1 MKRIL
6 QLTMCLLLFFGTSLY
21 AQNTTLT
28 GTVKGKDDGQPIPG
42 VSVRVTGTTI
52 GAVTGENG
60 KFTIA
65 VPSKNKTL
73 TFTYIGYL
81 PQEIPVSGM
90 TSLNV
95 LLIPDSHQL
104 GEVVITGA
112 LGIKRQA
119 KELGFAATNI
129 DSKSLTESHPT
140 NFTNGLTAKVAGLVV
155 NTVNNGINPTTRFT
169 LRGSR
174 HITGNN
180 YALVVLNGVPIS
192 PDAVN
197 TISPDDIESVN
208 VLNGAGAA
216 ALYGSEASNGALVI
230 TTKKGSGS
238 VTPTITYSQNFQ
250 MENISYFPKLQHEF
264 GSYGGESQST
274 YVDPVTGFITAPVV
288 YENQSYGPA
297 YTGAPTQLGIPLQDG
312 TVQTVPYADQAKD
325 QRKAFFQTGF
335 AEQNNLS
342 YASGDA
348 DNSFNLSANRL
359 DRTGVVLNDKY
370 NRTAI
375 RVGGTKSSGIFKAD
389 FNAGFTQQNTS
400 TYGHSYTSNSLD
412 GGSTLYS
419 TLLNTPSWVPLTSY
433 KNINAPFSDVNTYY
447 NSYAINPYWIV
458 DNSRYNTVSNTF
470 NGNING
476 TLTPTDW
483 FNVSY
488 RLSNNSGTANQQ
500 FTRSQVNYSAY
511 AISDPTHEGGTIAS
525 SYGKSTVPGQVQNIT
540 QTGDGSISSLNAD
553 GSALA
558 GPQGYARTQQD
569 IVMNFHR
576 TFFDDFKTNLLL
588 GNTIWQENY
597 KYIQN
602 NSTSLLIDGFYN
614 VGSIVGVPAT
624 STQEGKIRQ
633 VDYYADGNIGY
644 KDYAFLEGTLRNDH
658 DSRLSAA
665 NRSFFYPSV
674 KGSFIFTQAVSS
686 LKDSKVISFGKL
698 RASYSQVGSVTSSP
712 YSINNTYTAA
722 PGFPYGSSAALGLS
736 TTLNNAN
743 LKPELSK
750 ELEFGAD
757 LGFFNNRINLSAT
770 YYNSHTTNQTIP
782 ISTSASTG
790 YSTTLV
796 NIGEVQNTGYEF
808 KADFQVLPVTKNGV
822 SLNLAGNLAIQDS
835 KVISLTNG
843 LSSVV
848 LPGGYSNV
856 YTAAVVGQSF
866 PSLYGTDIIRDPQG
880 RPVVDAKTGA
890 TTLNPSLV
898 DLGRTTPKYIMGLTQ
913 TVNYKTVT
921 LTLVEEYR
929 GDYVEFNQG
938 LQSATGDGVSDLST
952 QAGRSR
958 FIFPNSVI
966 QTSPGV
972 YVPNTNVAV
981 ANGNLGF
988 WTSGGYSLAASSY
1001 VSSGAFWK
1009 LREANLN
1016 FDLSSYIKKYKFIK
1030 RASFALFGRNLLM
1043 WRPKTNTWTDPE
1055 YSRTTGNS
1063 VGINDQDQLPPT
1075 RIFGANLNVTF

>member
-1 MKRIL
+1 M
-6 QLTMCLLLFFGTSLY
+6 LLFFGTGVY
-21 AQNTTLT
+21 AQNRVVT
-28 GTVKGKDDGQPIPG
+28 GIVKGKDDGKPLPG
-42 VSVRVTGTTI
+42 VSVRVTATTI
-52 GAVTGENG
+52 GAVTDGDG
-60 KFTIA
+60 KFSIA
-65 VPSKNKTL
+65 VPAKNKTL
-73 TFTYIGYL
+73 TFTSIGYVQ
-81 PQEIPVSGM
+81 QEIEIDGKQY
-90 TSLNV
+90 LIV
-95 LLIPDSHQL
+95 LAMPNSNHL

-112 LGIKRQA
+112 LGVKRQA

-129 DSKSLTESHPT
+129 DSKTLTEGHPS

-155 NTVNNGINPTTRFT
+155 NTVNNGINPNTRFT

-238 VTPTITYSQNFQ
+238 VIPTITYSQDFQ
-250 MENISYFPKLQHEF
+250 LETISYFPKLQHEF
-264 GSYGGESQST
+264 GSYGGESQSK

-288 YENQSYGPA
+288 YENQSYGPR
-297 YTGAPTQLGIPLQDG
+297 YNGQMIQLGVPLQDG
-312 TVQTVPYADQAKD
+312 TVQTVAYADQAKD
-325 QRKAFFQTGF
+325 QRRAFFQTGHS
-335 AEQNNLS
+335 EQNNLS

-348 DNSFNLSANRL
+348 DNSFNLSVNRL
-359 DRTGVVLNDKY
+359 DKTGVVLNDKY

-375 RVGGTKSSGIFKAD
+375 RAGGTKTYGIFKAD

-400 TYGHSYTSNSLD
+400 TYGHGYTGNSLD
-412 GGSTLYS
+412 GGTTLYS
-419 TLLNTPSWVPLTSY
+419 TLLNTPSWVPLTNY
-433 KNINAPFSDVNTYY
+433 KDPSAPFSDVNTYY
-447 NSYAINPYWIV
+447 NSYAVNPYWIV
-458 DNSRYNTVSNTF
+458 DNSRYNTASNAF
-470 NGNING
+470 NGNVNG

-483 FNVSY
+483 FNASY

-500 FTRSQVNYSAY
+500 FTRAQANYSAY

-525 SYGKSTVPGQVQNIT
+525 GYGKPIVPGQVQNIT
-540 QTGDGSISSLNAD
+540 QTGDGSISPLNAD

-569 IVMNFHR
+569 LILNFHK
-576 TFFDDFKTNLLL
+576 TFFNDFKTNLLL

-602 NSTSLLIDGFYN
+602 NSTNLLVDGFYN
-614 VGSIVGVPAT
+614 IGNITGVPAT

-633 VDYYADGNIGY
+633 VDYYAAANVGY
-644 KDYAFLEGTLRNDH
+644 KDYAFLEATLRNDH
-658 DSRLSAA
+658 DSRLSQA

-674 KGSFIFTQAVSS
+674 KGSFIFTQALPS
-686 LKDSKVISFGKL
+686 LKDSKIISFGKL

-712 YSINNTYTAA
+712 YSINNTYTAN
-722 PGFPYGSSAALGLS
+722 PGFPYGSTSSLGLS
-736 TTLNNAN
+736 TVLNNAN

-757 LGFFNNRINLSAT
+757 LGFFNNRINLGAT

-782 ISTSASTG
+782 IATSTSTG
-790 YSTTLV
+790 YASTLV

-808 KADFQVLPVTKNGV
+808 KADFQVLPRTKNGV
-822 SLNLAGNLAIQDS
+822 SLNIAGNLAIQDS

-848 LPGGYSNV
+848 LSGGYSNI
-856 YTAAVVGQSF
+856 YTAAVVGESF
-866 PSLYGTDIIRDPQG
+866 PSLYGVDIMRDPQG
-880 RPVVDAKTGA
+880 RAIVDAKTGA
-890 TTLNPSLV
+890 TSVNPSLV
-898 DLGRTTPKYIMGLTQ
+898 NLGRTTPKYIMGLTQ
-913 TVNYKTVT
+913 TVSYKTVT

-929 GDYVEFNQG
+929 SGYVEFNQG
-938 LQSATGDGVSDLST
+938 LQSASGDGVSDLSA
-952 QAGRSR
+952 QAGRAR

-972 YVPNTNVAV
+972 YTPNTNVAV
-981 ANGNLGF
+981 NDGNLGF
-988 WTSGGYSLAASSY
+988 WTGSGYSLAASSY

-1016 FDLSSYIKKYKFIK
+1016 FDLSSYLQKNKFIK
-1030 RASFALFGRNLLM
+1030 RASFALVGRNLLM

-1055 YSRTTGNS
+1055 YSRTNGNG

-1075 RIFGANLNVTF
+1075 RIFGANLNLTF